1 MLYTILMKYIYPF
14 FLQKSSYGL
23 LNNLPKPEYKF
34 DPFFPHTET
43 SELHKKY
50 HSKELQKNV
59 YSNFVKDFPVLIAWD
74 TDF

>member
-1 MLYTILMKYIYPF
+1 MKYISPF

-23 LNNLPKPEYKF
+23 LNNIPKPEYKF

-59 YSNFVKDFPVLIAWD
+59 YTNFGNVYTNIDCMGY
-74 TDF
+74 